1 MASIK
6 KHHLLA
12 VALVILRR
20 RRRRENRK
28 NEQKRICVKIMN
40 ENRLELGAFSTI
52 FSLARE
58 FDRAFFLS
66 KQIGTYPPDCLNCV
80 VA

>member
-1 MASIK
+1 MTSIK

-28 NEQKRICVKIMN
+28 NGQKRICVKTMN
-40 ENRLELGAFSTI
+40 ENRLALGAFSTI
-52 FSLARE
+52 FSLATE
-58 FDRAFFLS
+58 FGRAFFFE
-66 KQIGTYPPDCLNCV
+66 
-80 VA
+80 

>member
-6 KHHLLA
+6 KHHLVA
-12 VALVILRR
+12 VALVVLRR

-28 NEQKRICVKIMN
+28 NEQKMICVKIMN
-40 ENRLELGAFSTI
+40 ENRLELGAFSNI

-58 FDRAFFLS
+58 FDSAFFFE
-66 KQIGTYPPDCLNCV
+66 
-80 VA
+80 

>member
-1 MASIK
+1 MAYIK

-20 RRRRENRK
+20 KRRRENRK
-28 NEQKRICVKIMN
+28 NEQKKICVKIMN

-52 FSLARE
+52 FFLTRE
-58 FDRAFFLS
+58 FDRAFFFE
-66 KQIGTYPPDCLNCV
+66 
-80 VA
+80 